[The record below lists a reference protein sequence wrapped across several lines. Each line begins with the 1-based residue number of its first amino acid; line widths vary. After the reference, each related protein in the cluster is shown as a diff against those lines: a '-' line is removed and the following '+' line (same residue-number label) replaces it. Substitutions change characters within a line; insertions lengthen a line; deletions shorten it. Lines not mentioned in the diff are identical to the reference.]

1 MTLEFQKLVD
11 DSSSLSFE
19 NLKVLRN
26 HKSESMRKGLR
37 GNLLREFFLELAH
50 ILEISSQ
57 EAQDKE
63 RMKRRR
69 KTGAERP
76 PPTESILPPT
86 PPRIVPMIAPVDV
99 PVVSQSDYPTMSMAR
114 YPTNFETPHKKRD
127 LSGSSMGQLSTET
140 TPTKWTHPEAKV
152 QSLLNTFVKAL
163 VNGLWDGNIEM
174 PWVTGRY
181 MYLTYNEYSLYVY
194 FR

>member
-1 MTLEFQKLVD
+1 MTLEFQKLIE

-37 GNLLREFFLELAH
+37 GNLLREFFLELAD
-50 ILEISSQ
+50 ILQVSSQ

-63 RMKRRR
+63 RMKRR
-69 KTGAERP
+69 KTA
-76 PPTESILPPT
+76 TENPNPLQSTLPPK
-86 PPRIVPMIAPVDV
+86 PPRVFPPADV
-99 PVVSQSDYPTMSMAR
+99 SVVSESDCPTTSIPDSAR

-127 LSGSSMGQLSTET
+127 VSGSSMGQQSTET
-140 TPTKWTHPEAKV
+140 TPTKWTHPETKV

-163 VNGLWDGNIEM
+163 VNGLWDGNIRM

-181 MYLTYNEYSLYVY
+181 MYLTYNECSLHGC
-194 FR
+194 FH